1 MKRDI
6 LKQMQ
11 NPIEPIM
18 PDDVEAFIKTDLGK
32 KVHEYYMSELEFT
45 MCEGYNEWLEML
57 TEEREK
63 VKKLEQQLNALKK

>member
-18 PDDVEAFIKTDLGK
+18 PDDVEAFIKTDFGK
-32 KVHEYYMSELEFT
+32 KVHEYYMAELEFT

-57 TEEREK
+57 DEEREK
-63 VKKLEQQLNALKK
+63 VKKLVHQLSTIKE